1 MKLMTYPLVHTTL
14 FISVLMLD
22 ETRLA
27 ISLNLLI
34 FLTIREIY
42 CRAKVL
48 DVAPNF
54 TEKDE
59 TQLLLSSTLY
69 ARLKNPKKI

>member
-1 MKLMTYPLVHTTL
+1 MLDETRLA
-14 FISVLMLD
+14 ISLNLLIFLTLD

-59 TQLLLSSTLY
+59 TQPLLSSTLY